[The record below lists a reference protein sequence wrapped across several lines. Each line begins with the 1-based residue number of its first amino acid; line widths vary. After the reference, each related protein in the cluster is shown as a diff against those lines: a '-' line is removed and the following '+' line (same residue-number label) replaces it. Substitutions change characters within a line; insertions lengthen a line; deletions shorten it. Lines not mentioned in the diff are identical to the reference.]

1 SLVGLN
7 SSLESSLLGYTS
19 FSDRV
24 HVLITDTAAELTALD
39 SSTAV
44 SFVGGRAK
52 EQALA
57 EELPALA
64 KEVARVK
71 IVRDYAGFDTERVWC
86 FCLYKPEFNFA
97 LVYKITR
104 DYVDT
109 MDELLQPL
117 VDKARL
123 VAGEDRNLE
132 KFSSLY
138 VFCDRPDWL
147 DLWAEIEF
155 SDTLEK
161 LKAEADDE
169 RKWKAKDKRAGEIFR
184 KEWVEKIST
193 VVLRGFEASCQEYL
207 KNKRQWQEKREDGWM
222 VSRYLVGALDYL
234 QTKMAVTEENL
245 NRIDFVSVWRSLASG
260 IDHALFNGIFM
271 SSVKFYDSGV
281 ESLSNDL
288 EVLFGAFRA
297 WCLRPQGFSP
307 KLSEGLKLLKMRRKQ
322 HNLGLT
328 GDDNW
333 MKENGVRH
341 MTVSEAKKMLKNSE
355 GSLSHY
361 DEWSLP
367 LLSAVPFIGRTTN
380 MGVHHVSV
388 SIFGPEL
395 LFQFQQL
402 VGYSFALHNWK
413 RVASRKV
420 GKVKLIEQRAKC
432 YHSPVTLVA
441 Q

>member
-1 SLVGLN
+1 MFEKPGILTPSVHNSVLRNVLNDRMNDLQYLEQAPTIVSELHSQCLNLDNSLVGLN

-71 IVRDYAGFDTERVWC
+71 IVRDYAGFETERVWC

-155 SDTLEK
+155 SDTLE
-161 LKAEADDE
+161 
-169 RKWKAKDKRAGEIFR
+169 
-184 KEWVEKIST
+184 
-193 VVLRGFEASCQEYL
+193 
-207 KNKRQWQEKREDGWM
+207 N
-222 VSRYLVGALDYL
+222 
-234 QTKMAVTEENL
+234 
-245 NRIDFVSVWRSLASG
+245 
-260 IDHALFNGIFM
+260 
-271 SSVKFYDSGV
+271 VKFYDSGV

-297 WCLRPQGFSP
+297 WCLRTQGFSP
-307 KLSEGLKLLKMRRKQ
+307 KSSEGLKLLKMRRKQ

-341 MTVSEAKKMLKNSE
+341 MTVSEAKKMLKSRMFGSLANSE
-355 GSLSHY
+355 LYTSKT
-361 DEWSLP
+361 P
-367 LLSAVPFIGRTTN
+367 
-380 MGVHHVSV
+380 
-388 SIFGPEL
+388 
-395 LFQFQQL
+395 
-402 VGYSFALHNWK
+402 
-413 RVASRKV
+413 
-420 GKVKLIEQRAKC
+420 
-432 YHSPVTLVA
+432 
-441 Q
+441 